1 MKLLLLDISG
11 DGDHGTLY
19 ITVIDQFRLG
29 DASESVE
36 RDEDHLNGSV
46 HTMRSRRPSEPV
58 LGAHGGRVLLQLP
71 WGGFNLFATCICTST
86 PGVCIVQRG
95 GSA

>member
-58 LGAHGGRVLLQLP
+58 FGAHGGWVLLQLP
-71 WGGFNLFATCICTST
+71 WWVQSVCDMHCTST